1 MFNEILN
8 DYICRLRE
16 FVKLCEFWNMIDDMI
31 CDCLVLGIKDIVLRG
46 RMLREVDL
54 ILDKVI
60 IMCLISERIL
70 L

>member
-1 MFNEILN
+1 
-8 DYICRLRE
+8 
-16 FVKLCEFWNMIDDMI
+16 MIDDMI
-31 CDCLVLGIKDIVLRG
+31 CDYLVLGIKDIVLRG